1 MEGFDP
7 QEFTNEYISKQSRII
22 TDLVNKNIMLETQVS
37 LLQKKVDALS
47 QDQKEEQQGD
57 Y

>member
-7 QEFTNEYISKQSRII
+7 QEFANEYIAKQNRII
-22 TDLVNKNIMLETQVS
+22 TELVNKNIMLETQVS
-37 LLQKKVDALS
+37 LLKKKLDA
-47 QDQKEEQQGD
+47 KEAPEKKDD